1 MNLTKEKI
9 FFQMYKN
16 DDSSSA
22 LLITASDRA
31 LKIIHYCKC
40 LETEIEKQK
49 KIVTPIRK
57 LHNDALEDIQRL
69 QTRMQILIDIFCELV
84 NITPKQL
91 NNIISGKEREND
103 RKAQSTESGSDV
115 GEVDY

>member
-1 MNLTKEKI
+1 
-9 FFQMYKN
+9 
-16 DDSSSA
+16 
-22 LLITASDRA
+22 
-31 LKIIHYCKC
+31 
-40 LETEIEKQK
+40 
-49 KIVTPIRK
+49 
-57 LHNDALEDIQRL
+57 
-69 QTRMQILIDIFCELV
+69 MQILIDIFCELV